1 MKLFITCYEGS
12 DSYVILSATIKEPKT
27 LNKDFAVFEISDTK
41 LFSFIADKLLN
52 NIPLSFAKNIQD
64 LTLDTLVIGDVENI
78 NTIRQRHIYKCYEKF
93 SNHVMAIPNIAFFE
107 FQLIS
112 TELASRG
119 YFITKQNRE
128 EKYLEILEKGIEEEI
143 ALLEKYL
150 TLLDDLSKYR
160 TLYYEL
166 LQVLDK
172 INSSENKDE
181 IASLSENYKV

>member
-1 MKLFITCYEGS
+1 
-12 DSYVILSATIKEPKT
+12 
-27 LNKDFAVFEISDTK
+27 
-41 LFSFIADKLLN
+41 
-52 NIPLSFAKNIQD
+52 
-64 LTLDTLVIGDVENI
+64 
-78 NTIRQRHIYKCYEKF
+78 
-93 SNHVMAIPNIAFFE
+93 MAIPNIAFFE

-128 EKYLEILEKGIEEEI
+128 EKYLEILEKGIEEEV

-150 TLLDDLSKYR
+150 TLLDDLTKYR

-166 LQVLDK
+166 LEVLDK

-181 IASLSENYKV
+181 IATISENYHV